1 MDKNLMKRL
10 EGNVAWS
17 ERTMLS
23 VSEAREIVNALN
35 AKPDRKR
42 IKELEARV
50 AELEEDLAE
59 AWRMVVP
66 L

>member
-1 MDKNLMKRL
+1 MDQNLMKKL
-10 EGNVAWS
+10 EGNVAWM

-23 VSEAREIVNALN
+23 VSEAREIVNAI
-35 AKPDRKR
+35 KSRPDQKR
-42 IKELEARV
+42 IEELEARV

-59 AWRMVVP
+59 AWRMAVP